1 MTKLAKK
8 FLFSISLVLLA
19 VIGISVAVNSRFARR
34 YYIHQ
39 KKVLLEQIADELL
52 DGKDEIDETVASLEE
67 TYDAVIVTSDT
78 SGDINEVNEELKSS
92 FLKKGL
98 GLARYWLWDQDYER
112 TLREGR
118 FMRIYRQERMNYSL
132 AVEYVELGGRLAGIA
147 IVIPDMEEIIAL
159 INVCTMLIF
168 GGALIVIILLC
179 AFLVRRITIPLAGME
194 KFAEEIAGQNYG
206 RIEIHTGDELETVA
220 ESMNQMS
227 EAIRE
232 NLKGLEEKNRQM
244 ESLLNNVSHDL
255 KTPVALIKAYTS
267 GIKDGMD
274 DGTFLDTIIRQ
285 NERMEDIIEKLL
297 YLSRLKSGKKE
308 SESVDVWLLLEEQL
322 EGLAIELYNRGLT
335 AKTSKEGCTVIQ
347 GDRGAIG
354 CMIENLLTNAV
365 KYASGALIEVKLLEK
380 NGSLMFC
387 VSNETEQE
395 FDDPKQLW
403 EPFYVGEE
411 SRNKNMSGTG
421 LGLSMV
427 RSIAEKYGYGYT
439 CLAERGKIEFIITF
453 GPKSHLRQRQDSAG
467 NV

>member
-8 FLFSISLVLLA
+8 FLISISLVLLA
-19 VIGISVAVNSRFARR
+19 VIGISVAVNSRFAER

-39 KKVLLEQIADELL
+39 KKALLEQIAAGLL
-52 DGKDEIDETVASLEE
+52 DGKEETEETIASLEE
-67 TYDAVIVTSDT
+67 TYDAVIAVADT
-78 SGDINEVNEELKSS
+78 SGDINKVNEELKSA
-92 FLKKGL
+92 FLEKGL

-132 AVEYVELGGRLAGIA
+132 AVEYVDLGGRLAGIA

-159 INVCTMLIF
+159 INVCTMIIF
-168 GGALIVIILLC
+168 GGALILIILLC

-206 RIEIHTGDELETVA
+206 RIEVHTGDELETVA

-227 EAIRE
+227 GAIRE
-232 NLKGLEEKNRQM
+232 NLRGLEEKNRQM

-267 GIKDGMD
+267 GIRDGMD

-297 YLSRLKSGKKE
+297 YLSRLKSGGKE
-308 SESVDVWLLLEEQL
+308 SETVDVGSLLEEQL
-322 EGLAIELYNRGLT
+322 EGLAIELRNRGLT
-335 AKTSKEGCTVIQ
+335 VRTSTEGNATIR
-347 GDRGAIG
+347 GDRSAIG

-365 KYASGALIEVKLLEK
+365 KYASGTQIEVRLAEK
-380 NGSLMFC
+380 NGCLMFS
-387 VSNETEQE
+387 VANETEQE

-411 SRNKNMSGTG
+411 SRNKNMS
-421 LGLSMV
+421 
-427 RSIAEKYGYGYT
+427 
-439 CLAERGKIEFIITF
+439 
-453 GPKSHLRQRQDSAG
+453 
-467 NV
+467 

>member
-19 VIGISVAVNSRFARR
+19 VIGISVAVNSRFVNR

-39 KKVLLEQIADELL
+39 KKILLEQIADKLL
-52 DGKDEIDETVASLEE
+52 AGKEETEETVASLEE
-67 TYDAVIVTSDT
+67 TYDAVIAVADT
-78 SGDINEVNEELKSS
+78 SGDINEVNEELKSA
-92 FLKKGL
+92 FLEKGL
-98 GLARYWLWDQDYER
+98 GLAKYWLWDQDYER
-112 TLREGR
+112 TLKEGR

-147 IVIPDMEEIIAL
+147 IVIPDMEEMIAL
-159 INVCTMLIF
+159 INVCTMVIF

-179 AFLVRRITIPLAGME
+179 GFLVRKITIPLAGME
-194 KFAEEIAGQNYG
+194 KFAKEIAGQNYG
-206 RIEIHTGDELETVA
+206 KIEVHTGDELETVA

-227 EAIRE
+227 AAIRE
-232 NLKGLEEKNRQM
+232 NLRGLEEKNRQM

-255 KTPVALIKAYTS
+255 KTPVALIKAYTA
-267 GIKDGMD
+267 GIRDGMD

-297 YLSRLKSGKKE
+297 YLSRLKSGGKE
-308 SESVDVWLLLEEQL
+308 SETVDVGSLMEEQL
-322 EGLAIELYNRGLT
+322 EGLAIELRNRGL
-335 AKTSKEGCTVIQ
+335 AVKTSKEGCAVIQ

-365 KYASGALIEVKLLEK
+365 KYASGTFVEVRLLEK
-380 NGSLMFC
+380 NGSLVFS

-395 FDDPKQLW
+395 FDDPEQLW

-427 RSIAEKYGYGYT
+427 RSIAEKYGYGCT
-439 CLAERGKIEFIITF
+439 CLAGKGKIEFIITF
-453 GPKSHLRQRQDSAG
+453 
-467 NV
+467 

>member
-19 VIGISVAVNSRFARR
+19 VIGISVAVNSRFANR

-52 DGKDEIDETVASLEE
+52 DGKEETEETVASLEE
-67 TYDAVIVTSDT
+67 TYDAVIAVADT
-78 SGDINEVNEELKSS
+78 SGDINEVNEELKSA
-92 FLKKGL
+92 FLEKGL
-98 GLARYWLWDQDYER
+98 GLARYWLWDQDYVR

-147 IVIPDMEEIIAL
+147 IIIPDMEEMIAL
-159 INVCTMLIF
+159 INVCTMIIF
-168 GGALIVIILLC
+168 GGALIIIILLC
-179 AFLVRRITIPLAGME
+179 AYLVRRITIPLAVME

-206 RIEIHTGDELETVA
+206 KIEIHTGDELETVA

-227 EAIRE
+227 GAIRE
-232 NLKGLEEKNRQM
+232 NLRGLEEKNRQM

-255 KTPVALIKAYTS
+255 KTPVALIKAYSS
-267 GIKDGMD
+267 GIRDGMD

-285 NERMEDIIEKLL
+285 NERMEEIIEKLL
-297 YLSRLKSGKKE
+297 YLSRLKSGGKE
-308 SESVDVWLLLEEQL
+308 SETVDVGSLMEEQL
-322 EGLAIELYNRGLT
+322 EGLAIELRNRGLT
-335 AKTSKEGCTVIQ
+335 VKTSKEGCAVIK

-365 KYASGALIEVKLLEK
+365 KYASGTFVEVRLLEK
-380 NGSLMFC
+380 NGSLMFS
-387 VSNETEQE
+387 VSNETERE
-395 FDDPKQLW
+395 FDDPEQLW

-427 RSIAEKYGYGYT
+427 RSIAEKYGYECT
-439 CLAERGKIEFIITF
+439 CRTEKGKIEFVITF
-453 GPKSHLRQRQDSAG
+453 
-467 NV
+467 

>member
-19 VIGISVAVNSRFARR
+19 VIGISVAVNSRFAER

-39 KKVLLEQIADELL
+39 KKVLLEQIAAELL
-52 DGKDEIDETVASLEE
+52 DGKKETEGTVVSLEE
-67 TYDAVIVTSDT
+67 KYDAVIAVADI
-78 SGDINEVNEELKSS
+78 SGDINELNEELRTA
-92 FLKKGL
+92 FLEKGL

-132 AVEYVELGGRLAGIA
+132 AVEYVDLGGRLAGIA

-159 INVCTMLIF
+159 INVCTMIIF
-168 GGALIVIILLC
+168 GAALIVIILLC

-194 KFAEEIAGQNYG
+194 KFALEIAGQNYG
-206 RIEIHTGDELETVA
+206 KIEIHTGDELETVA

-227 EAIRE
+227 GAICE
-232 NLKGLEEKNRQM
+232 NLRGMEEKNRQM

-267 GIKDGMD
+267 GIRDGMD

-297 YLSRLKSGKKE
+297 YLSRLKSGGKE
-308 SESVDVWLLLEEQL
+308 TQTVDVYGLLEEKL
-322 EGLAIELYNRGLT
+322 EELAIEIRNRGLT
-335 AKTSKEGCTVIQ
+335 VRTSKEGDAAIQ
-347 GDRGAIG
+347 GDRSAVG
-354 CMIENLLTNAV
+354 CMVENLLTNAV
-365 KYASGALIEVKLLEK
+365 KYASGTLIEVRLAEK
-380 NGSLMFC
+380 NGCLMFS
-387 VSNETEQE
+387 VANETEQE
-395 FDDPKQLW
+395 FDDPRQLW

-427 RSIAEKYGYGYT
+427 RSIAEKYGYGCT
-439 CLAERGKIEFIITF
+439 CMTENGKIEFVITF
-453 GPKSHLRQRQDSAG
+453 
-467 NV
+467 

>member
-8 FLFSISLVLLA
+8 FLISISLVLLA
-19 VIGISVAVNSRFARR
+19 VIGISVAVNSRFAER

-39 KKVLLEQIADELL
+39 KKALLEQIAAGLL
-52 DGKDEIDETVASLEE
+52 DGKEETEETIASLEE
-67 TYDAVIVTSDT
+67 TYDAVIAVADT
-78 SGDINEVNEELKSS
+78 SGDINKVNEELKSA
-92 FLKKGL
+92 FLEKGL

-132 AVEYVELGGRLAGIA
+132 AVEYVDLGGRLAGIA

-159 INVCTMLIF
+159 INVCTMIIF
-168 GGALIVIILLC
+168 GGALILIILLC

-206 RIEIHTGDELETVA
+206 RIEVHTGDELETVA

-227 EAIRE
+227 GAIRE
-232 NLKGLEEKNRQM
+232 NLRGLEEKNRQM

-267 GIKDGMD
+267 GIRDGMD

-297 YLSRLKSGKKE
+297 YLSRLKSGGKE
-308 SESVDVWLLLEEQL
+308 SETVDVGSLLEEQL
-322 EGLAIELYNRGLT
+322 EGLAIELRNRGLT
-335 AKTSKEGCTVIQ
+335 VRTSTEGNATIR
-347 GDRGAIG
+347 GDRSAIG

-365 KYASGALIEVKLLEK
+365 KYASGTQIEVRLAEK
-380 NGSLMFC
+380 NGCLMFS
-387 VSNETEQE
+387 VANETEQE

-427 RSIAEKYGYGYT
+427 RSIAEKYGYECT
-439 CLAERGKIEFIITF
+439 CRTEKGKIEFVITF
-453 GPKSHLRQRQDSAG
+453 
-467 NV
+467 

>member
-8 FLFSISLVLLA
+8 FLISISLVLLA
-19 VIGISVAVNSRFARR
+19 VIGISVAVNSRFAER

-39 KKVLLEQIADELL
+39 KKALLEQIAAGLL
-52 DGKDEIDETVASLEE
+52 DGKEETEGTIASLEE
-67 TYDAVIVTSDT
+67 TYDAVIAVADT
-78 SGDINEVNEELKSS
+78 SGDINKVNEELKSA
-92 FLKKGL
+92 FLEKGL

-132 AVEYVELGGRLAGIA
+132 AVEYVDLGGRLAGIA

-159 INVCTMLIF
+159 INVCTMIIF
-168 GGALIVIILLC
+168 GGALILIILLC

-206 RIEIHTGDELETVA
+206 RIEVHTGDELETVA

-227 EAIRE
+227 GAIRE
-232 NLKGLEEKNRQM
+232 NLRGLEEKNRQM

-267 GIKDGMD
+267 GIRDGMD

-297 YLSRLKSGKKE
+297 YLSRLKSGGKE
-308 SESVDVWLLLEEQL
+308 SETVDVGSLLEEQL
-322 EGLAIELYNRGLT
+322 EGLAIELRNRGLT
-335 AKTSKEGCTVIQ
+335 VRTSTEGNATIRGDRSAVGCT
-347 GDRGAIG
+347 
-354 CMIENLLTNAV
+354 IENLLTNAV
-365 KYASGALIEVKLLEK
+365 KYASGTQIEVRLAEK
-380 NGSLMFC
+380 NGCLMFS
-387 VSNETEQE
+387 VANETEQE

-427 RSIAEKYGYGYT
+427 RSIAEKYGYECT
-439 CLAERGKIEFIITF
+439 CRTEKGKIEFVITF
-453 GPKSHLRQRQDSAG
+453 
-467 NV
+467 

>member
-19 VIGISVAVNSRFARR
+19 VIGISVAVNSRFANR

-52 DGKDEIDETVASLEE
+52 DGKEEMEETVASLEE
-67 TYDAVIVTSDT
+67 TYNAVIAVADT
-78 SGDINEVNEELKSS
+78 SGDINEVNEELKSA
-92 FLKKGL
+92 FLEKGL
-98 GLARYWLWDQDYER
+98 GLARYWLWDQDYVR
-112 TLREGR
+112 PLREGR

-147 IVIPDMEEIIAL
+147 IVIPDMEEMIAL
-159 INVCTMLIF
+159 INVCTMIIF

-179 AFLVRRITIPLAGME
+179 AYLVRRITIPLAGME

-206 RIEIHTGDELETVA
+206 KIEIHTGDELETVA

-227 EAIRE
+227 GAICE
-232 NLKGLEEKNRQM
+232 NLTRLKEKNRQM
-244 ESLLNNVSHDL
+244 ENLLNNVSHDL

-267 GIKDGMD
+267 GIRDGMD

-297 YLSRLKSGKKE
+297 YLSRLKSGGE
-308 SESVDVWLLLEEQL
+308 ELETVDVGILLEEQL
-322 EGLAIELYNRGLT
+322 EGLAIELRNRELT
-335 AKTSKEGCTVIQ
+335 VKTSKEGCAVIK

-365 KYASGALIEVKLLEK
+365 KYASGTFVEVRLLEK
-380 NGSLMFC
+380 NGALVFS

-395 FDDPKQLW
+395 FDDPEQLW

-427 RSIAEKYGYGYT
+427 RSIAEKYGYGCT
-439 CLAERGKIEFIITF
+439 CLTEKGKIEFIITF
-453 GPKSHLRQRQDSAG
+453 
-467 NV
+467 